1 MSQSGAHTHDSSAAD
16 PAQAPLTAPSDH
28 PRRWRQWR
36 PRPEST
42 LLLLALVWTVA
53 AKLLVVLRQDPV
65 NALSAWGDV
74 AMPDVAFTAG
84 LAGLFALAY
93 RYRPRP
99 WVARLALLVAS
110 LVLAWAMLNAA
121 WLLATEVQLQPGILA
136 VLLRDPVQFWPV
148 VETHLRQR
156 LIYAI
161 PIGLTGV
168 VAVLWFVLRM
178 VRPVPIVLRPRRYA
192 IRAAAWISL
201 AILAYPMDWLCHR
214 VSGLGFAGEVLGFSS
229 HVYALRVALPRN
241 NGADAPQA
249 PARSLPRAG
258 EREIGLPD
266 GPLAE
271 LPNIVIVLLESLSH
285 QITTLGDPQA
295 GTTPALAALASE
307 GTQFVCTRVPI
318 SQTTKAYWSTLT
330 GSLPDA
336 WGDFV
341 EAVPVDRPYES
352 LASILRRA
360 GYRSGF
366 FEVSRG
372 TFECAP
378 GLFANLGFD
387 WAWFRENLQD
397 PSAHLGYLG
406 GDDLRTIDP
415 MFAWIDQGPRPFLA
429 VMITTVAHDPYELPA
444 WFSDPIDD
452 RPAAYRRSVEY
463 TDHVLGKLCE
473 RLDERGLTPNTVLCV
488 LGDHGLSLRSH
499 DRFGRWVPYEELI
512 RIPWIM
518 RWPGR
523 LEAGRRIEWPCSQ
536 LDVTPTLLSLLGFDI
551 DRAGFD
557 GRDALEPGPE
567 DRRLYFYSGFAD
579 SPLGCVTGGQKW
591 VFWPYTESLF
601 AYDLSLDPG
610 ETQPA
615 TLEGAE
621 KEQIVRDLLGWR
633 DGTLIRVPARRFAEK
648 TVFDHWQVF
657 SSGRTAWAYYV
668 P

>member
-1 MSQSGAHTHDSSAAD
+1 MSQTGAHAHDPPAAAPTPD
-16 PAQAPLTAPSDH
+16 LRTALPPPARGW
-28 PRRWRQWR
+28 RRWL

-42 LLLLALVWTVA
+42 LLLLSLLWTAA
-53 AKLLVVLRQDPV
+53 AKLVAVLRHDPASV
-65 NALSAWGDV
+65 LAAWADV
-74 AMPDVAFTAG
+74 VMPDVAFTAV
-84 LAGLFALAY
+84 LTGLFAVAY
-93 RYRPRP
+93 CCRPRP
-99 WVARLALLVAS
+99 WVARVTLVVAS
-110 LVLAWAMLNAA
+110 LVLAWAVLNAA
-121 WLLATEVQLQPGILA
+121 WVLATGVQLQPGILA
-136 VLLRDPVQFWPV
+136 VLLRDPAQFWPV

-156 LIYAI
+156 LRFAI
-161 PIGLTGV
+161 PIGLTGI
-168 VAVLWFVLRM
+168 AAFLWLVLRT

-192 IRAAAWISL
+192 IRAAGLIVL
-201 AILAYPMDWLCHR
+201 AALAYPVDWLCQR
-214 VSGLGFAGEVLGFSS
+214 SAGLGFAGEVLGFSS
-229 HVYALRVALPRN
+229 HVYALRVALPRG
-241 NGADAPQA
+241 NGVEDVQA

-258 EREIGLPD
+258 ERQIGLPD
-266 GPLAE
+266 TPAAE
-271 LPNIVIVLLESLSH
+271 MPNVVIVLLESLSH
-285 QITTLGDPQA
+285 QITSLGNPQD
-295 GTTPALAALASE
+295 GTTPVLAALAEE
-307 GTQFVCTRVPI
+307 GTEFVCTRVPI

-352 LASILRRA
+352 LASILRQA

-378 GLFANLGFD
+378 GLFSNLGFD

-406 GDDLRTIDP
+406 GDDLRTLDP
-415 MFAWIDQGPRPFLA
+415 MFAWMDEGPRPFLA

-463 TDHVLGKLCE
+463 TDYVLGKLSE
-473 RLDERGLTPNTVLCV
+473 RLDERGLTKNTVLCV

-512 RIPWIM
+512 RIPWVI
-518 RWPGR
+518 RWPER
-523 LEAGRRIEWPCSQ
+523 IEAGRKIEWPCSQ
-536 LDVTPTLLSLLGFDI
+536 MDVTPTLLSLLGFDI

-567 DRRLYFYSGFAD
+567 DRRLYFYSGFVD
-579 SPLGCVTGGQKW
+579 SPLGCVTGVRKW
-591 VFWPYTESLF
+591 VYWPYTESLF

-610 ETQPA
+610 ETRPT

-621 KEQIVRDLLGWR
+621 KNQIVRDLLGWR

-648 TVFDHWQVF
+648 TVFDHWQAF